1 LVVASVESGSEGQ
14 GKGRRKEGRKE
25 ERGVG
30 VMVTVARVEGRATIA
45 TFRLFSAVFFP
56 SFWAPFV
63 FVEFSREFS

>member
-45 TFRLFSAVFFP
+45 TFRLFSAV
-56 SFWAPFV
+56 WAPFV